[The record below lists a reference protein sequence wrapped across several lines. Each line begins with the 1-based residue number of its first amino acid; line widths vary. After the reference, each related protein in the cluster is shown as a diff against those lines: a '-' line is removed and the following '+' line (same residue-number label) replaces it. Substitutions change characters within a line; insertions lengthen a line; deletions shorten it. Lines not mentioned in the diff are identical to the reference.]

1 MSDKKKKENGNEHF
15 DVNKVDFKTLSEEK
29 KAEAFEKL
37 KGQYEIIKSLVK
49 ELNEQNS
56 ELENKVKELENKVK
70 ELKNGASELEAKAS
84 GKVSDETYM
93 RLAADFDNFK
103 RRNATAVAASY
114 ADGKAEVVKSFLGV
128 EDNIERAIAS
138 IPDENSRK
146 GVELIKKQF
155 DEILK
160 KLGVVEIEALNAP
173 FDPNLHNAV
182 MQCEAENKEDV
193 DKCVEVFQK
202 GYTMDGKVIRYSF
215 VKVAK

>member
-1 MSDKKKKENGNEHF
+1 MSEKKKKENEKE
-15 DVNKVDFKTLSEEK
+15 VNAEAVTEEFKKLSNEEK
-29 KAEAFEKL
+29 DKAFEKL
-37 KGQYEIIKSLVK
+37 SGQYEIIKSLVK
-49 ELNEQNS
+49 ELNEQNT
-56 ELENKVKELENKVK
+56 ELENKVKELE
-70 ELKNGASELEAKAS
+70 KNASELEAKAV

-103 RRNATAVAASY
+103 RRNATAVSNSY
-114 ADGKAEVVKSFLGV
+114 TEGKTEVIKRFLAV

-138 IPDENSRK
+138 ITDEGSRK

-160 KLGVVEIEALNAP
+160 KLNVVEIEALNAP
-173 FDPNLHNAV
+173 FDPELHNAV
-182 MQCEAENKEDV
+182 MQCEAEKPEDV

>member
-1 MSDKKKKENGNEHF
+1 MSEKKKKENEKEN
-15 DVNKVDFKTLSEEK
+15 VNAETVSEEFKKLTSEEK
-29 KAEAFEKL
+29 DKAFEKL
-37 KGQYEIIKSLVK
+37 SGQYEIIKSLVK
-49 ELNEQNS
+49 ELNEQNT
-56 ELENKVKELENKVK
+56 ELENKVKELENKT
-70 ELKNGASELEAKAS
+70 SELEAKAV

-103 RRNATAVAASY
+103 RRNATAVSTSY
-114 ADGKAEVVKSFLGV
+114 ADGKIEVIKSFLAV

-138 IPDENSRK
+138 IADESSRK

-155 DEILK
+155 DEILR
-160 KLGVVEIEALNAP
+160 KLNVVEIEALNAS
-173 FDPNLHNAV
+173 FDPELHNAV
-182 MQCEAENKEDV
+182 MQCEAEKPEDV

>member
-1 MSDKKKKENGNEHF
+1 MSEKKKKENEKE
-15 DVNKVDFKTLSEEK
+15 VNAEAVTEEFKKLSNEEK
-29 KAEAFEKL
+29 GKAFEKL
-37 KGQYEIIKSLVK
+37 SGQYEIIKSLVK
-49 ELNEQNS
+49 ELNEQNT
-56 ELENKVKELENKVK
+56 ELENKVKELE
-70 ELKNGASELEAKAS
+70 KNAGELEAKAV

-103 RRNATAVAASY
+103 RRNATAVSNSY
-114 ADGKAEVVKSFLGV
+114 AEGKTEVIKSFLAV

-138 IPDENSRK
+138 ITDEGSRK

-160 KLGVVEIEALNAP
+160 KLNVVEIEALNAP
-173 FDPNLHNAV
+173 FDPELHNAV
-182 MQCEAENKEDV
+182 MQCEAEKPEDV

-202 GYTMDGKVIRYSF
+202 GYMMDGKVIRYSF

>member
-1 MSDKKKKENGNEHF
+1 MSEKKKKENEKE
-15 DVNKVDFKTLSEEK
+15 VNAEAVTEEFKKLSNEEK
-29 KAEAFEKL
+29 DKAFEKL
-37 KGQYEIIKSLVK
+37 SGQYEIIKSLVK
-49 ELNEQNS
+49 ELNEQNT
-56 ELENKVKELENKVK
+56 ELENKVKELE
-70 ELKNGASELEAKAS
+70 KNAGELEAKAV

-103 RRNATAVAASY
+103 RRNATAVSNSY
-114 ADGKAEVVKSFLGV
+114 AEGKTEVIKSFLAV

-138 IPDENSRK
+138 ITDEGSRK

-160 KLGVVEIEALNAP
+160 KLNVVEIEALNAP
-173 FDPNLHNAV
+173 FDPELHNAV
-182 MQCEAENKEDV
+182 MQCEAEKPEDV

>member
-29 KAEAFEKL
+29 KAEAFDKL

-56 ELENKVKELENKVK
+56 ELENKVKELES
-70 ELKNGASELEAKAS
+70 GASELEAKAS

-138 IPDENSRK
+138 ISDENSRK

-182 MQCEAENKEDV
+182 MQCEAESKEDV

>member
-56 ELENKVKELENKVK
+56 ELENKVKELEN
-70 ELKNGASELEAKAS
+70 GASELEAKAS

-138 IPDENSRK
+138 ISDENSRK

>member
-15 DVNKVDFKTLSEEK
+15 DANKVEFKTLSEEK

-56 ELENKVKELENKVK
+56 ELENKVKELESV
-70 ELKNGASELEAKAS
+70 ASELEAKAS

-138 IPDENSRK
+138 ISDENSRK